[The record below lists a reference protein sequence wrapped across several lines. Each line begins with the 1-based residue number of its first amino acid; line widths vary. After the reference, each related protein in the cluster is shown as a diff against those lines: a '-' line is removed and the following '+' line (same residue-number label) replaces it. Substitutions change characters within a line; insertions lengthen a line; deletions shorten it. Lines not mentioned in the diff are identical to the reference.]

1 MTIPS
6 ATNFNIGNEVSD
18 DVPKTWPLTGELGS
32 TGLKRSAGILD
43 EEFLPQLQGRKLIQ
57 VLKEM
62 SENDPIVGAL
72 LFAMDKLLRGIDWTV
87 EAFDNSPEAKEYKKF
102 VEECKDDMSHTW
114 DDFISEALSCLV
126 YGWSWHEIVWK
137 RRVGPWEED
146 GSRRSKYSDNKI
158 GIRKL
163 PIRAQET
170 HLRWIFNDR
179 GDVQALVQMAPPYYN
194 QTIVP
199 IEKSLLFRTQS
210 RKGNPEGRSI
220 LRNAYQPWFY
230 KKRLQEIEAIGVE
243 RDLAGLPVA
252 RVPRDYLSATA
263 NSEKAKILD
272 AFKKMVKSVRRNE
285 QEGLILPGDIDPDTG
300 QPYFNFELLTSGGSR
315 QFDTNSIIQRY
326 EERILMSVL
335 ADFILVGHQGV
346 GSYALHTDKTGM
358 FRASVDAISETIAET
373 MNRYLIPRLFTVNG
387 IKTTKL
393 PKFVPSKVD
402 PPDLGQLASFM
413 GAMSSA
419 GVQWFP
425 DPELEKFVRRIAQ
438 LPDLPEEAEKV
449 HEQEYKQANILR
461 LANQQLDALSL
472 QQQVEMQRQGLDPQ
486 QQGQPGQP
494 SPNGGVKPQASPTA
508 PTGGPARPTNQP
520 PVNNKGTVDRSKS

>member
-1 MTIPS
+1 MTIS
-6 ATNFNIGNEVSD
+6 NATEFNIGNEVID
-18 DVPKTWPLTGELGS
+18 EVPKTWPLTAELGQI
-32 TGLKRSAGILD
+32 GLKRSAGILD

-72 LFAMDKLLRGIDWTV
+72 LFAMDKLLRGIDWNV
-87 EAFDNSPEAKEYKKF
+87 EPFDNSPEAKEYQKF
-102 VEECKDDMSHTW
+102 VEECMDDMSHTW
-114 DDFISEALSCLV
+114 DDFISEVLSCLV

-146 GSRRSKYSDNKI
+146 GSKRSKFNDNKI

-179 GDVQALVQMAPPYYN
+179 GEVQALVQMAPPYYN

-199 IEKSLLFRTQS
+199 LNKSLLFRTQS
-210 RKGNPEGRSI
+210 RKGSPEGRSI

-252 RVPRDYLSATA
+252 RVPRDYLASAT
-263 NSEKAKILD
+263 NSEKAKILA
-272 AFKKMVKSVRRNE
+272 AFRKMVKSVRRNE
-285 QEGLILPGDIDPDTG
+285 QEGLIIPGDIDPDSG
-300 QPYFNFELLTSGGSR
+300 KPYFDFELLTSGGSR
-315 QFDTNSIIQRY
+315 QFDTNAIIQRY
-326 EERILMSVL
+326 EQRILMSVL
-335 ADFILVGHQGV
+335 ADFILVGHEGV

-358 FRASVDAISETIAET
+358 FRASVDSISEAIAET
-373 MNRYLIPRLFTVNG
+373 LNRHLIPRLFLVNG
-387 IKTTKL
+387 TKTTKL

-413 GAMSSA
+413 NAMSSA

-425 DPELEKFVRRIAQ
+425 DPEMERFVRRIAQ
-438 LPDLPEEAEKV
+438 LPELQEDAEKV
-449 HEQEYKQANILR
+449 REQEYKQANVLR
-461 LANQQLDALSL
+461 LANQQVEALTL
-472 QQQVEMQRQGLDPQ
+472 QGQVQQQIVANEQPPMPPEQPAP
-486 QQGQPGQP
+486 PGQP
-494 SPNGGVKPQASPTA
+494 APQQPKPAPQA
-508 PTGGPARPTNQP
+508 QP
-520 PVNNKGTVDRSKS
+520 QNRSKP